1 MFAGAE
7 GGSVS
12 EVILKPEGGKGE
24 DVSEAF
30 GEGHQAVTGDFMWMN
45 ADVAKPIA
53 KGHDNRSTAT
63 SFNLGLA
70 SYAET
75 RGSISMRRCVVGSST
90 TDADDC

>member
-1 MFAGAE
+1 
-7 GGSVS
+7 
-12 EVILKPEGGKGE
+12 
-24 DVSEAF
+24 
-30 GEGHQAVTGDFMWMN
+30 MWMN

-63 SFNLGLA
+63 SFNLGLV